1 MWINS
6 ATCRRILLA
15 VACLPAPGWACGP
28 WFDTAILSAGDR
40 ALLSPHEAMLRSE
53 LGRITPAHK
62 DKYEYIDGQSQELDR
77 LARADVVAALA
88 GAEIPEPQRAKALT
102 EWEQA
107 QKLVR
112 EQVDKVRAWQRKV
125 DNGLADAKDRPKLQA
140 AIHLP
145 ETIPPQFRWYLAG
158 VIHWCEGEPA
168 KARTAWRKVLG
179 LGKEAYY
186 RATWAA
192 YMIAR
197 TWQAQDKPA
206 DAIAAYQ
213 RVRALVDK
221 GFADAQGLAVASLG
235 WEGRAELDRGKYAEA
250 LELYFRQWKLKDPT
264 ALASLQKVCA
274 ELLRAKPAVLREVA
288 RRPIPAQVYT
298 SYLLARGGQFGRRPD
313 ADHVAAWALAVEA
326 TGAGGLVSADKL
338 AWSAYMTGQFKLA
351 RKWIVKAPP
360 ASTMA
365 RWISAKL
372 LLRDGK
378 QAEAAKELALSV
390 RLATEDPQTVLPR
403 MWYEE
408 GQVGESEFPT
418 SAGRQAAGELAVLK
432 MSTRDYVE
440 ALDLLLRFDWW
451 TDAAYVAERVL
462 TAEELTDYVDRKWDK
477 TPDGQAVVLYDKG
490 GEQAGQSAWL
500 GTRKRIR
507 HLLARRLVRLGD
519 TDKARK
525 YFHGENIE
533 SLDRYVLALEAGRNP
548 QRAAKARADS
558 LWEAARIAR
567 HCGMDLMGTEHGPDG
582 AIYGGMFSVGQP
594 FRMKV
599 EAGESISLAPPS
611 RDEKIRVA
619 GSVAVPTKR
628 FHYRYIAAELVLES
642 ARLLP
647 DNSPVAAHR
656 LCVGGRW
663 ISAKD
668 PKAADILYQ
677 ALVAR
682 HAKTEL
688 GRQAVRK
695 RWLPRVKE
703 EGFDGADFSK

>member
-1 MWINS
+1 MWLNS
-6 ATCRRILLA
+6 ATTRRALLTVTMLA
-15 VACLPAPGWACGP
+15 GPAWACGP

-40 ALLSPHEAMLRSE
+40 ALLSPHEALLDRE
-53 LGRITPAHK
+53 LGRISAAHE
-62 DKYEYIDGQSQELDR
+62 DKYEHVRNRDHDFDR
-77 LARADVVAALA
+77 LARGDVIAALA
-88 GAEIPEPQRAKALT
+88 ASSLTEAQRARALAD
-102 EWEQA
+102 WEQA
-107 QKLVR
+107 HKFIR
-112 EQVDKVRAWQRKV
+112 AQVEKVRTWQGKMA
-125 DNGLADAKDRPKLQA
+125 DGLADERDRPKLQA

-158 VIHWCEGEPA
+158 VLHWCEGEPA
-168 KARTAWRKVLG
+168 KARAAWQKVLA
-179 LGKEAYY
+179 LGKQAYY

-192 YMIAR
+192 FMVGR
-197 TWQAQDKPA
+197 SWQAQDKPA
-206 DAIAAYQ
+206 DAIKAFAH
-213 RVRALVDK
+213 VRELVDQ

-235 WEGRAELDRGKYAEA
+235 WEGRAELERGSFAGA

-264 ALASLQKVCA
+264 ALASIQMVCGS
-274 ELLRAKPAVLREVA
+274 LLRAESKELRSVA
-288 RRPIPAQVYT
+288 RRPIPAQIYT
-298 SYLLARGGQFGRRPD
+298 SYILARGGRFGR
-313 ADHVAAWALAVEA
+313 AAKSEQVRAWILAVDT

-351 RKWIVKAPP
+351 RKWIAKAPP

-378 QAEAAKELALSV
+378 QAEAATELA
-390 RLATEDPQTVLPR
+390 RAIHLAAEDPATVLPR

-408 GQVGESEFPT
+408 GQVGESEMPT

-432 MSTRDYVE
+432 MSSRDYVE

-477 TPDGQAVVLYDKG
+477 TPDGQTVVLYDKG
-490 GEQAGQSAWL
+490 GEQAGQGAWL

-519 TDKARK
+519 TTKARK
-525 YFHGENIE
+525 YFQGNDIE
-533 SLDRYVLALEAGRNP
+533 ALDRYVLALAAGRNP
-548 QRAAKARADS
+548 QRALEARADS

-567 HCGMDLMGTEHGPDG
+567 HLGMDLMGTEGQPDG
-582 AIYGGMFSVGQP
+582 AIYGGMFDVGQP
-594 FRMKV
+594 LRAKE
-599 EAGESISLAPPS
+599 EARERLSLAPPT

-628 FHYRYIAAELVLES
+628 FHYRYVAVELTLEA

-647 DNSPVAAHR
+647 DNSPVAAYR
-656 LCVGGRW
+656 LCVAGRW

-668 PKAADILYQ
+668 PKAADIVYQ

-682 HAKTEL
+682 HAKTPL
-688 GRQAVRK
+688 GQQAVRK
-695 RWLPRVKE
+695 RWLPRVTE